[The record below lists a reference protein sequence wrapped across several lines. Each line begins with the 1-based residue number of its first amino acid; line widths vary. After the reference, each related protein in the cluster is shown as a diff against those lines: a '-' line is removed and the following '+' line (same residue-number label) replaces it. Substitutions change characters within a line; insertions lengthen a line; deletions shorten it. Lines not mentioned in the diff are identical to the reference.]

1 MIWVTADLHV
11 KRRLWNNC
19 TKIEGDTYK
28 ALEKA
33 AAMLPDQNQVLI
45 DCGDALDVVRPKAED
60 VAAVSQFFSKF
71 RKVYVVDGNHDKAE
85 PSWTDLLRCSNVVHL
100 SEDPVIEGGFALFGM
115 NFTPDK
121 EKLLDFLQTV
131 SERQVPGKRTVIVL
145 HQGFKEFISFGGA
158 FELTK
163 EDVFSLFDEVT
174 VLVGHVHIH
183 SGVSDGEKLIIS
195 PGPIVPQDLDQARHI
210 QYFSELLPNGTLK
223 AYPIKVRKFIFT
235 EKLEELPEP
244 EKDMLPPAV
253 IVQLEPAQPIP
264 AVSKDLQ
271 EKYVFIWKRAIA
283 EVCDS
288 DTEISRAQTLEEA
301 IQEEIQQTEPVY
313 GQKIAA
319 LIRHLMNSDDPV
331 QFLEEVITKWKAV
344 RS

>member
-1 MIWVTADLHV
+1 M
-11 KRRLWNNC
+11 
-19 TKIEGDTYK
+19 
-28 ALEKA
+28 
-33 AAMLPDQNQVLI
+33 
-45 DCGDALDVVRPKAED
+45 
-60 VAAVSQFFSKF
+60 
-71 RKVYVVDGNHDKAE
+71 
-85 PSWTDLLRCSNVVHL
+85 
-100 SEDPVIEGGFALFGM
+100 
-115 NFTPDK
+115 
-121 EKLLDFLQTV
+121 
-131 SERQVPGKRTVIVL
+131 
-145 HQGFKEFISFGGA
+145 
-158 FELTK
+158 
-163 EDVFSLFDEVT
+163 FDEVT

-183 SGVSDGEKLIIS
+183 SGVSDGEKHIIS

-210 QYFSELLPNGTLK
+210 QYFSELLPDGTLK
-223 AYPIKVRKFIFT
+223 AYPIKVREFIFT
-235 EKLEELPEP
+235 DKLEELPEP

-283 EVCDS
+283 EVSDS